1 MTPGL
6 WALLGSV
13 IFGAVLRLPLALVM
27 FAGGGAYLFATRQDI
42 GLLVG
47 QVMNQITAMYVLVAI
62 PMFILAANIMNAATI
77 SDRLWAAA
85 NVLVGRFKGGM
96 GHVTVLASMIFSGIS
111 GSAITD
117 AAGPGLVAT
126 RMMRDVGKYPAGL
139 ACAITAAAATIAPI
153 IPPSIPLVIYALLSG
168 ASIGAL
174 FLAGIVPGILMG
186 GALMIA
192 IRLIAGKR
200 NLPVGEV
207 VPMREAPRI
216 FANSALSFTLP
227 AVLLGGIFTGIFTP
241 TEAAAVA
248 AFWALLLGTVIYR
261 RITLPVFHGVL
272 LESAKQTATT
282 MLLVASAFIL
292 NYAIANERLAESLV
306 AAISAMQLTSMQFML
321 VVNLFFLVLGCF
333 LDASVMMLVFVPLLI
348 PSAKALG
355 IDLTYFGIIVTLN
368 FMIGLITPP
377 YGLLLFVMASLTRV
391 PLGAIIREIWPF
403 VLSLTAL
410 LALLTYFPW
419 ITLFVPRFF
428 GYQ

>member
-1 MTPGL
+1 MTSGL
-6 WALLGSV
+6 WALLATMV
-13 IFGAVLRLPLALVM
+13 LGALLRLPLALVM
-27 FAGGGAYLFATRQDI
+27 FGGGAAYLFVTRQDI

-47 QVMNQITAMYVLVAI
+47 QVMNQMSAMYVLVAI
-62 PMFILAANIMNAATI
+62 PMFILAANIMNAATV

-85 NVLVGRFKGGM
+85 NVLVGRFRGGM

-126 RMMRDVGKYPAGL
+126 KLMREQGQYPPGL
-139 ACAITAAAATIAPI
+139 ACAITAASATIAPI

-192 IRLIAGKR
+192 IRIIAGR
-200 NLPVGEV
+200 RDLPVGEI
-207 VPMREAPRI
+207 VPLREAPKV
-216 FANSALSFTLP
+216 FARSALSFTLP
-227 AVLLGGIFTGIFTP
+227 VVLLGGIFSGIFTP

-248 AFWALLLGTVIYR
+248 ALWALILGAVVYR
-261 RITLPVFHGVL
+261 RIDLPVFHGVL
-272 LESAKQTATT
+272 AETAKQTGTT

-306 AAISAMQLTSMQFML
+306 NAISALQLTPIMFML
-321 VVNLFFLVLGCF
+321 VVNVFFLILGCF
-333 LDASVMMLVFVPLLI
+333 LDGAVMMLVFVPLLI

-391 PLGAIIREIWPF
+391 PLGSIIREVWPF
-403 VLSLTAL
+403 VLSLTL
-410 LALLTYFPW
+410 LLLLLTFFPA
-419 ITLFVPRFF
+419 ITLFLPRYF

>member
-1 MTPGL
+1 MTAGL
-6 WALLGSV
+6 WALLGTIV
-13 IFGAVLRLPLALVM
+13 LGALLRLPLALVM
-27 FAGGGAYLFATRQDI
+27 FGGGASYLFATKQDI

-47 QVMNQITAMYVLVAI
+47 QVMNQMTAMYVLVAI

-126 RMMRDVGKYPAGL
+126 KMMRETGKYPPGL

-192 IRLIAGKR
+192 IRIIAGR
-200 NLPVGEV
+200 RDLPVGEK
-207 VPMREAPRI
+207 VPLRDAPRI
-216 FANSALSFTLP
+216 FASSALSLTLP
-227 AVLLGGIFTGIFTP
+227 VVLLGGIFSGIFTP
-241 TEAAAVA
+241 TESAAVA
-248 AFWALLLGTVIYR
+248 AFWALLLGTVAYR
-261 RITLPVFHGVL
+261 RINLPVFQGVL
-272 LESAKQTATT
+272 LETSKQTATT

-306 AAISAMQLTSMQFML
+306 AAISAMQLTPLMFML

-355 IDLTYFGIIVTLN
+355 IDLTYFGIVVTLN

-391 PLGAIIREIWPF
+391 PLIAIIREIWPF
-403 VLSLTAL
+403 VLTLTLL
-410 LALLTYFPW
+410 LAVLTVFPA
-419 ITLFVPRFF
+419 ITLFLPRLF

>member
-1 MTPGL
+1 MTSGL
-6 WALLGSV
+6 WALLATMV
-13 IFGAVLRLPLALVM
+13 FGALVRLPLALVM
-27 FAGGGAYLFATRQDI
+27 FGGGAAYLFVTRQDI

-47 QVMNQITAMYVLVAI
+47 QVMNQMSAMYVLVAI
-62 PMFILAANIMNAATI
+62 PMFILAANIMNAATV

-85 NVLVGRFKGGM
+85 NVLVGRFRGGM

-126 RMMRDVGKYPAGL
+126 KLMREQGKYPPGL
-139 ACAITAAAATIAPI
+139 ACAITAASATIAPI

-192 IRLIAGKR
+192 IRIIAGR
-200 NLPVGEV
+200 RDLPVGEI
-207 VPMREAPRI
+207 VPLREAPRV
-216 FANSALSFTLP
+216 FARSALSFTLP
-227 AVLLGGIFTGIFTP
+227 VVLLGGIFSGIFTP

-248 AFWALLLGTVIYR
+248 AFWALILGAVVYR
-261 RITLPVFHGVL
+261 RINLPVFHGVL
-272 LESAKQTATT
+272 AETAKQTGTT

-306 AAISAMQLTSMQFML
+306 TAISALQLTPMMFML
-321 VVNLFFLVLGCF
+321 VVNVFFLILGCF
-333 LDASVMMLVFVPLLI
+333 LDGAVMMLVFVPLLI

-368 FMIGLITPP
+368 FMIGLITRPT
-377 YGLLLFVMASLTRV
+377 ASCSSSWRRSRACRSEASSGRSG
-391 PLGAIIREIWPF
+391 PSSSR
-403 VLSLTAL
+403 
-410 LALLTYFPW
+410 
-419 ITLFVPRFF
+419 
-428 GYQ
+428 